1 MSQCG
6 KVRPPRFAVA
16 AVAPR
21 VPVAA
26 HRVPEITP
34 SGTAVGP
41 QPYRPR
47 IDVWVESAGGDLR
60 QWKRVVGDRHWR
72 WAPRLPGDEGCGTCD
87 AHGAVV
93 AYGFQ
98 HPRLVGREGTP
109 AGVAPLRVP
118 VHDARV
124 AADGVG
130 HVADRADCRAPRRV
144 WCAQPRLA

>member
-6 KVRPPRFAVA
+6 KVRPPRFAVD
-16 AVAPR
+16 AVAAALR
-21 VPVAA
+21 VAV
-26 HRVPEITP
+26 HLVPETEHH
-34 SGTAVGP
+34 GTAVGP

-98 HPRLVGREGTP
+98 HPRLLAREGTRAP
-109 AGVAPLRVP
+109 AAPLR
-118 VHDARV
+118 A
-124 AADGVG
+124 
-130 HVADRADCRAPRRV
+130 
-144 WCAQPRLA
+144 